1 MGNRER
7 TSVRITVNGHLGNR
21 WKPAFPGMTIREQED
36 GTTEISGFVADES
49 ALHGLLRSV
58 RDGGMT
64 LVGIERGSGHNELK
78 EHSMIGKE
86 ETKKQSVIV
95 FGATGRSGRAV
106 VARLLERGH
115 SVTAFVRNP
124 GKIEAGNNRV
134 RIATG
139 DVLDAATVEPAVR
152 GHDAVISCLGAG
164 LKGTVRSEGTRNIIT
179 AMHAAGI
186 RRLISQSS
194 LGVGDSRQNLN
205 AYWKYVMFG
214 LLLRKAYRD
223 HHIQER
229 YVRESGLDWTILRP
243 GALTDGPVTGD
254 YVHGF
259 PSSERSISLKLSV
272 ADLADFAVRELEEP
286 QYVGG
291 DPALSYREVQ

>member
-1 MGNRER
+1 
-7 TSVRITVNGHLGNR
+7 
-21 WKPAFPGMTIREQED
+21 MTIRELED
-36 GTTEISGFVADES
+36 GTTEISGCVADEA

-58 RDGGMT
+58 RDGGME
-64 LVGIERGSGHNELK
+64 LVGMERGCRQN
-78 EHSMIGKE
+78 
-86 ETKKQSVIV
+86 VIV

-124 GKIEAGNNRV
+124 EKIEAGNYGVRV
-134 RIATG
+134 ATG
-139 DVLDAATVEPAVR
+139 DVLDAETVEPAIR

-164 LKGTVRSEGTRNIIT
+164 LKGRVRSEGTRNIIT
-179 AMHAAGI
+179 AMHAAGV
-186 RRLISQSS
+186 RRLLSQSS

-205 AYWKYVMFG
+205 AYWKHLMFG
-214 LLLRKAYRD
+214 LLLRNAYRD

-229 YVRESGLDWTILRP
+229 YIRESGLDWTILRP
-243 GALTDGPVTGD
+243 GALTDGPVTGN

-259 PSSERSISLKLSV
+259 PSTERRISLKLSV

-286 QYVGG
+286 QYIGG

>member
-1 MGNRER
+1 MEVQGMRRREE
-7 TSVRITVNGHLGNR
+7 TTVRITVNGHLGNR
-21 WKPAFPGMTIREQED
+21 WTPAFPGMTIREQED
-36 GTTEISGFVADES
+36 GTTEICGRVADEA

-58 RDGGMT
+58 RDGGMQ
-64 LVGIERGSGHNELK
+64 LIGMERGSRQN
-78 EHSMIGKE
+78 
-86 ETKKQSVIV
+86 VIV

-124 GKIEAGNNRV
+124 GKIEAGNDGVRV
-134 RIATG
+134 ATG
-139 DVLDAATVEPAVR
+139 DVLDAETVEPAVR

-164 LKGTVRSEGTRNIIT
+164 LKGRVRSEGTRNIIT

-186 RRLISQSS
+186 RRLLSQSS

-205 AYWKYVMFG
+205 AYWKYLMFG
-214 LLLRKAYRD
+214 LLLRSAYRD

-229 YVRESGLDWTILRP
+229 YIRESGLDWTILRP
-243 GALTDGPVTGD
+243 GALTDGPVTGN

-259 PSSERSISLKLSV
+259 PSTERHLSLKLSV

-291 DPALSYREVQ
+291 DPGLSYREVQ

>member
-1 MGNRER
+1 MEVPGMEKREK

-21 WKPAFPGMTIREQED
+21 WKPAFPGMMIREKED
-36 GTTEISGFVADES
+36 GTTEISGSVADEA

-64 LVGIERGSGHNELK
+64 LVGIERGSGQN
-78 EHSMIGKE
+78 
-86 ETKKQSVIV
+86 VIV

-124 GKIEAGNNRV
+124 EKIETADDRV
-134 RIATG
+134 RVAVG
-139 DVLDAATVEPAVR
+139 DVLDAATVEPAVQ

-229 YVRESGLDWTILRP
+229 YVPRKRSRLDDPPTGRP
-243 GALTDGPVTGD
+243 DGRTGNGRLCTR
-254 YVHGF
+254 V
-259 PSSERSISLKLSV
+259 SV
-272 ADLADFAVRELEEP
+272 
-286 QYVGG
+286 Q
-291 DPALSYREVQ
+291 